1 MWPFS
6 SKPKRCSHFKRD
18 LSVLFDRHEGCRTC
32 KRRIGEWPCKLIAVR
47 GVPTIPDV
55 PSPPDPAALP

>member
-1 MWPFS
+1 MTMWPFAR
-6 SKPKRCSHFKRD
+6 KPKKCPHFKRD

-32 KRRIGEWPCKLIAVR
+32 KRRIGESWPCKIIAIK

-55 PSPPDPAALP
+55 QPDVAI

>member
-1 MWPFS
+1 MWSFK
-6 SKPKRCSHFKRD
+6 SKPKRD

-55 PSPPDPAALP
+55 PLPPDLTARD